1 MEYNTHCKSYALY
14 TLSVSLLRFAPFFP
28 FQKKKTNGNRKTIQF
43 IYYTALIPHMVLNIL
58 IKWNAIDMYSNLDLI
73 SFITLF
79 SIWKLV
85 HETGIKQ
92 LFPIYQFV

>member
-14 TLSVSLLRFAPFFP
+14 TLSVSLLRFATLFFLE
-28 FQKKKTNGNRKTIQF
+28 KKTDGNRKTIQF

-58 IKWNAIDMYSNLDLI
+58 IKWNVIDIYSNFDLI